1 MIGKTISHYKILEK
15 LGEGGMGVVYKAEDT
30 KLNRTV
36 ALKFLP
42 TNQLATDDEK
52 QRFEQEAKA
61 AAQLS
66 HANIATVYE
75 INEHEGQTFIAM
87 EFIEGE
93 TIAEMV
99 KDRPL
104 KIKDAI
110 KIAQQIAEGLHCAH
124 ELGIVHRDI
133 KSANIMITKKGVAKI
148 MDFGLAKMSTASMLT
163 KAGTTLGTISYMS
176 PEQSHGEKV
185 DHRADIWSLGVVLYE
200 MISGQL
206 PFKGDYESAIVYSIM
221 NEPPEPLTA
230 VRTGV
235 PMDLERIVNK
245 LLAKDRDERYQNII
259 ELPVDLKNVS
269 LQDTATSRVR

>member
-1 MIGKTISHYKILEK
+1 MVGQRVLHYKILEK

-75 INEHEGQTFIAM
+75 INEHEGQTFIAL

-99 KDRPL
+99 KNRPL

-110 KIAQQIAEGLHCAH
+110 KIAQQIAAGLQAAH

-133 KSANIMITKKGVAKI
+133 KSANVMIT
-148 MDFGLAKMSTASMLT
+148 
-163 KAGTTLGTISYMS
+163 
-176 PEQSHGEKV
+176 
-185 DHRADIWSLGVVLYE
+185 
-200 MISGQL
+200 
-206 PFKGDYESAIVYSIM
+206 
-221 NEPPEPLTA
+221 
-230 VRTGV
+230 
-235 PMDLERIVNK
+235 
-245 LLAKDRDERYQNII
+245 
-259 ELPVDLKNVS
+259 
-269 LQDTATSRVR
+269 

>member
-1 MIGKTISHYKILEK
+1 MIGEIVLHYKILEK

-42 TNQLATDDEK
+42 TNQLATDDDK

-87 EFIEGE
+87 EYIEGE
-93 TIAEMV
+93 TIAEKV

-110 KIAQQIAEGLHCAH
+110 KIAQQVADGLHCAH
-124 ELGIVHRDI
+124 ELGIIHRDI

-148 MDFGLAKMSTASMLT
+148 MDFGLAKMATASALT

-176 PEQSHGEKV
+176 PEQSQGEKV

-206 PFKGDYESAIVYSIM
+206 PFKGDYESAIVYSVM
-221 NEPPEPLTA
+221 NEDPGAAYGRPHRCANGP
-230 VRTGV
+230 G
-235 PMDLERIVNK
+235 
-245 LLAKDRDERYQNII
+245 KDRKQ
-259 ELPVDLKNVS
+259 
-269 LQDTATSRVR
+269 TARQRPG